1 MDVLA
6 SWIDAYAPGARVSD
20 EHPRLGRVHSVA
32 LDGDCLVNVVHQS
45 GDRPRVMMFSSPGQM
60 VDKPGDEYAGPT
72 DWMEVDGSCWSVAID
87 PCDAAVLLRW
97 SFDASTLDELEF
109 HARLTRFADAHL
121 AWADLLETAADS
133 AAFDDA
139 ADSTNELHRSMHARL
154 A

>member
-45 GDRPRVMMFSSPGQM
+45 GGRPRVMMFSSPGQM

-87 PCDAAVLLRW
+87 PFDAAVLLRW
-97 SFDASTLDELEF
+97 SLDASTLDEDEF
-109 HARLTRFADAHL
+109 RGRLTRFASGHL
-121 AWADLLETAADS
+121 AWADLLETAAGIPEIEHADDS
-133 AAFDDA
+133 
-139 ADSTNELHRSMHARL
+139 SNELHFTMNSHRA
-154 A
+154 